1 MFYCLRSSREPFPS
15 GAEGVFDLIHKFGV
29 HGLRTP
35 MVLVTVQYKRS
46 LLDKET
52 VLRYCPKA
60 KLVAFIS
67 NTGTRICGRNDL

>member
-15 GAEGVFDLIHKFGV
+15 GAEELFDFTHKFGV
-29 HGLRTP
+29 HGPRAP

-46 LLDKET
+46 LLDKE
-52 VLRYCPKA
+52 A